1 MPMNSVDTSY
11 RECTS
16 DSFFCVEVSDLVASS
31 VAGGALAGATANA
44 YASGNPSFAWTN
56 TKTNAQQFGNGGSIS
71 MGWGAAVAS
80 GNNPMTNVS
89 VFGEGNSVLAYTS
102 TTNSST
108 TRNSYQNNLSV
119 STGFIIAVNYP

>member
-1 MPMNSVDTSY
+1 MNSVETSR
-11 RECTS
+11 RECAT
-16 DSFFCVEVSDLVASS
+16 DSFGVEVSDLMASS
-31 VAGGALAGATANA
+31 VAGGALAGAIATAA
-44 YASGNPSFAWTN
+44 ATGNPSFAWTN
-56 TKTNAQQFGNGGSIS
+56 TKTNAQQFGNGGSIAI
-71 MGWGAAVAS
+71 GWGTAVAS

-119 STGFIIAVNYP
+119 STGFVVTVNYS

>member
-1 MPMNSVDTSY
+1 MPINSVDASR

-16 DSFFCVEVSDLVASS
+16 DFFWVEVADLAASS
-31 VAGGALAGATANA
+31 VAGGALAGATATA
-44 YASGNPSFAWTN
+44 AASGDPSFTWAN
-56 TKTNAQQFGNGGSIS
+56 TKTNAQPFGSGGSIS
-71 MGWGAAVAS
+71 MGWGTAVAS

-108 TRNSYQNNLSV
+108 TRNSAQNNLSV
-119 STGFIIAVNYP
+119 STGFVVAVNYS